1 MAGRL
6 SQTLDFMSNSV
17 HVFKATG
24 AVAVIACG
32 MAFIFPLLAYAV
44 GREFWPEYAGW
55 AALSIF
61 VVMLVITTTAWR
73 QWLFG
78 RLVFD
83 ERMGVIE
90 QRGVSPFRLAFSAV
104 KSVGVQAD
112 LRSDDPP
119 YGSIKIVGTAG
130 ETCLVREVFFGSTTQ
145 TTAIIRLVNTLFPGQ
160 VHEI

>member
-1 MAGRL
+1 
-6 SQTLDFMSNSV
+6 V
-17 HVFKATG
+17 HVFKATV
-24 AVAVIACG
+24 AIAVIASG
-32 MAFIFPLLAYAV
+32 MALIFPPLAYAV
-44 GREFWPEYAGW
+44 GHEFWPEYAGW

-61 VVMLVITTTAWR
+61 LAMLAITAAAWR

-83 ERMGVIE
+83 ERLGVIE
-90 QRGVSPFRLAFSAV
+90 QRGISPFRLAFSSV

-119 YGSIKIVGTAG
+119 YGSIKIVGTTG
-130 ETCLVREVFFGSTTQ
+130 ETCLVREVFFGTTTQ
-145 TTAIIRLVNTLFPGQ
+145 TTAIIQLVNTLFPGQ